1 MAEIGK
7 PIDRVDGQLKVTG
20 AAKYAAEFN
29 QPRMAYAFPVG
40 ATVASGTMKH
50 IDTGE
55 ALKLPGVLTVL
66 THDNTPRLKPFDHEE
81 LVKLGTNVGENL
93 IPLQD
98 NRVHYF
104 GQFVA
109 LVVAETYEQARYA
122 ARRVKIAYAMENPKI
137 DLEKEL
143 ENGFRPEKKAYGD
156 TPAQLN
162 AGKAEPLLRAAAH
175 RIEQKYKISHETHN
189 PMEPHANVAVWDG
202 DDKLTIYESTQGVI
216 RERAVMAYF
225 FDLNA
230 ENVRVI
236 SPFTGGGFG
245 NKAFPWTGN
254 FLAIIAAKVLKR
266 PVKIALTRQ
275 MMQVNVGRRGETV
288 QTVALGAQ
296 ADSKLTVMRH
306 HNETYTNLTN
316 FFEPSGETNEV
327 LYDAPLREIT
337 YKLARL
343 NMGAPTYM
351 RAPGESTG
359 SFAGESA
366 MDELAYKLK
375 IDPIELRV
383 LNHTNVDPLK
393 KLPFSSDYLKEC
405 YRIGAEKFG
414 WNRRKMQP
422 RANRNGNYLIGYGVA
437 AATYPGERS
446 AATVRIEMTADG
458 RAKVLCATH
467 DIGTGTY
474 TIMAQT
480 AADALGV
487 PMEKITVEIGNSN
500 LPPAPQSSGARTAA
514 TVGPAVLAAGEQLR
528 RDLLRLAITDK
539 QSKLNGANEAQ
550 IEFADAE
557 FFVRDD
563 RSKSDSYADIMLRN
577 NKKIIEACVTAVPHA
592 AKTPSESCLPA
603 PFAAEENKDDEK
615 YAFNS
620 FGAQFAEVWV
630 DEDLGTIRVKRFT
643 SVQDVGRIMNE
654 KTARSQ
660 IIGGVI
666 MGLGQA
672 LMEETQYDQRFGN
685 PVHRTFAD
693 YHVPVQLDV
702 PEIDV
707 HFIGKPDP
715 HISPIGAR
723 GVGEIGIVGVAA
735 AIANAVFNATGR
747 RVRSLPITLDKL
759 NLFNNH

>member
-1 MAEIGK
+1 MTVTGK
-7 PIDRVDGQLKVTG
+7 PIDRVDGRLKVTG
-20 AAKYAAEFN
+20 AAKYAAEYN

-40 ATVASGTMKH
+40 ATVASGTMTH
-50 IDTGE
+50 IDRAE
-55 ALKLPGVLTVL
+55 ALKSPGVLTVL
-66 THDNTPRLKPFDHEE
+66 THENTPRLKPFSREE
-81 LVKLGTNVGENL
+81 LTKLGTNIGEDL

-122 ARRVKIAYAMENPKI
+122 ARLVKITYAPEKPKI
-137 DLEKEL
+137 DLKKEL
-143 ENGFRPEKKAYGD
+143 DYGFRPEKKTYGD

-162 AGKAEPLLRAAAH
+162 AGKAEPLLRAAAR

-189 PMEPHANVAVWDG
+189 PMEPHANVAIWDG

-216 RERAVMAYF
+216 PERAVMAYF
-225 FDLNA
+225 FDLKPK
-230 ENVRVI
+230 NVRII

-254 FLAIIAAKVLKR
+254 FLSIIAAKVLKR

-296 ADSKLTVMRH
+296 ADGKLTVMRH

-327 LYDAPLREIT
+327 LYNAPLREIT
-337 YKLARL
+337 YKVARL
-343 NMGAPTYM
+343 NIGAPTYM
-351 RAPGESTG
+351 RAPGESAG

-366 MDELAYKLK
+366 MDELAYELK

-383 LNHTNVDPLK
+383 LNHTDVDPLK

-405 YRIGAEKFG
+405 YRIGAERFG

-422 RANRNGNYLIGYGVA
+422 RANRNGNYLIGCGVA

-458 RAKVLCATH
+458 RVKVLCATQ

-480 AADALGV
+480 AADAIGL
-487 PMEKITVEIGNSN
+487 PMGKITVEIGDSN

-528 RDLLRLAITDK
+528 RDLMQLAIADK

-550 IEFADAE
+550 IEFADGK
-557 FFVRDD
+557 FFIKSD
-563 RSKSDSYADIMLRN
+563 RSKSDSYTDIMRRN
-577 NKKIIEACVTAVPHA
+577 HKKMIEACVTAVPNA

-603 PFAAEENKDDEK
+603 PFAADENKDDEK
-615 YAFNS
+615 YVFNS

-630 DEDLGTIRVKRFT
+630 DEDLGTIRVKRFV

-666 MGLGQA
+666 MGIGQA
-672 LMEETQYDQRFGN
+672 LTEETRYDPRWAN
-685 PVHRTFAD
+685 PIQRTFAD
-693 YHVPVQLDV
+693 YHVPVNLDV

-707 HFIGKPDP
+707 YFMGKPDP

-735 AIANAVFNATGR
+735 AVANAVFNATGKR
-747 RVRSLPITLDKL
+747 IRDLPMTPDKL
-759 NLFNNH
+759 L